1 MIIILV
7 IWDNP
12 LSFYPLSL
20 LCQCC
25 PHMFSSGVSQSLLL
39 GRVSFVRWLPLLLV
53 EWNFY
58 GTPEMG
64 TGILD
69 AQSSTNSNRSIIKMA
84 SAYSTPGEGL
94 SGRKGDKDAA
104 LRVKSESF
112 PKARKEVEIPSSLS
126 TLAISLLGLWVF
138 PVARLVP
145 FALMSYPVLCF
156 PSLLQKG
163 AIFLGNGARASAGI
177 FCFSCCVPF
186 SVHWKL

>member
-1 MIIILV
+1 MILWISLVPAILV

-12 LSFYPLSL
+12 LSFYPLFPF
-20 LCQCC
+20 CVNAV
-25 PHMFSSGVSQSLLL
+25 PHMLSSGVSQSLLL
-39 GRVSFVRWLPLLLV
+39 GRVSLVRWLPLLLV

-84 SAYSTPGEGL
+84 SAYSTLGEGV

-112 PKARKEVEIPSSLS
+112 PKARRWRFQVPY
-126 TLAISLLGLWVF
+126 LAWL
-138 PVARLVP
+138 
-145 FALMSYPVLCF
+145 
-156 PSLLQKG
+156 
-163 AIFLGNGARASAGI
+163 
-177 FCFSCCVPF
+177 
-186 SVHWKL
+186 